1 MGGHSKLNYGYRG
14 RLLTI
19 AGYPVDALS
28 AWIQN
33 TLRIILDHCACRH
46 EDNPTQVKF
55 HLLPDPCLSPTPV
68 TGDRPHLFLR
78 IRISHSLSHWP
89 CCPWCPGPGI
99 SGNQWWRPCPLS
111 LLQHRSWLNLL
122 QLHSKYWLKKIIGS
136 IIFSCK
142 PFLSFLR
149 LLEINLN
156 SLMLSAGPVGSGHSC
171 LTSCIFTHPPPSFS
185 LLHAS
190 WS

>member
-1 MGGHSKLNYGYRG
+1 MDSKYSPDHFRPLCIQTWGQPNSGQVPP
-14 RLLTI
+14 
-19 AGYPVDALS
+19 APWSLS
-28 AWIQN
+28 G
-33 TLRIILDHCACRH
+33 
-46 EDNPTQVKF
+46 PTSVIGN
-55 HLLPDPCLSPTPV
+55 H
-68 TGDRPHLFLR
+68 PHLFLR

-111 LLQHRSWLNLL
+111 LLQHLSWLNFL

-149 LLEINLN
+149 LLEIKLN

-171 LTSCIFTHPPPSFS
+171 LTSCIFTHTPPSFS